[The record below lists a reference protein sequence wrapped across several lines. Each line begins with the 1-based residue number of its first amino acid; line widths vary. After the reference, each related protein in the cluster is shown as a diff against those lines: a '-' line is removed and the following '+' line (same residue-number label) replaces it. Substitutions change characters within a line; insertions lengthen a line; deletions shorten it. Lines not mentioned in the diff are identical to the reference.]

1 MILSDAEVARLRRLL
16 WEIDKGLEKTRYKPY
31 VETRTRN
38 IRLIMTRAERREKR
52 AAICPWRGGTPAIGI
67 ESPER
72 CRIVGRPSFAS

>member
-52 AAICPWRGGTPAIGI
+52 TLL
-67 ESPER
+67 
-72 CRIVGRPSFAS
+72 